1 MSLKVNDTVIEQTNN
16 EAGYCMSIGEFSSTA
31 VVARNMLKSTRTK
44 LLDVCA
50 DDGGAALS
58 ATAYRAMRGR
68 LLITAAQSGD
78 CSQFGVQGHLKN
90 TAADTSSGNKAGVW
104 GYYEAGAAATI
115 AANSAGVYA
124 MLDAPTGATIG
135 GTVGA
140 LQCCSNDLGGT
151 HTGKAACIHC
161 PNPVAGTWDYALVF
175 GDTTGATTANTHSI
189 DSHALAFV
197 IKVRVGA
204 VDGFVPVFA
213 AAPA

>member
-16 EAGYCMSIGEFSSTA
+16 DAGYVMSIGEFSSTA
-31 VVARNMLKSTRTK
+31 VVARNALKTTRTK

-50 DDGGAALS
+50 DDAGTALS
-58 ATAYRAMRGR
+58 ATAYRAARGR
-68 LLITAAQSGD
+68 FLVTAAKSGD
-78 CSQFGVQGHLKN
+78 YSAFGVQGHYKN
-90 TAADTSSGNKAGVW
+90 TAADTSTGNKAGVW

-197 IKVRVGA
+197 IKVRVGT